1 MLMMV
6 VSVKNCTPDRFLL
19 CQVWSELRR
28 SRALELWECRA
39 LELWKSGVLE
49 LRECGVLELQVQ
61 TCCKQGKGD
70 NVASAY
76 VLRPL

>member
-28 SRALELWECRA
+28 SRALELW
-39 LELWKSGVLE
+39 KSGVLE
-49 LRECGVLELQVQ
+49 LRECGVPELQVQ
-61 TCCKQGKGD
+61 TCCKKGEGD

-76 VLRPL
+76 VLHPL